1 MRNKKMH
8 LVICIYN
15 NCIINFVELKLSWF
29 KEFAGDNP
37 LMVIMCGAGIVI
49 FLAGAAFFVVK
60 KQILR

>member
-1 MRNKKMH
+1 M
-8 LVICIYN
+8 CIYN